1 MRINLT
7 PELLEGLNMMKEA
20 SGMSFQ
26 TISEKTGIEKS
37 TVSRY
42 LSGKLK
48 SIPHDK
54 LLQILNVIG
63 TAEEV
68 QNIVEQYGVQVETE
82 DDHPRAVRDM
92 DEMKSEI
99 ERLNLEALQLKAVL
113 DEEKSKN
120 KFNTTIII
128 CLVITVAALLVK
140 IFIH

>member
-7 PELLEGLNMMKEA
+7 PELLEGLNLMKEA

-26 TISEKTGIEKS
+26 GISEKTGIEKS

-68 QNIVEQYGVQVETE
+68 QNIVEQHGIPVPE
-82 DDHPRAVRDM
+82 DAYPRAVSEM

-99 ERLNLEALQLKAVL
+99 QRLNLEALQLKAVL

-120 KFNTTIII
+120 KFNTAIII